1 MNALWPKATH
11 QVASPDAASDKDGSV
26 ASLDAMSV
34 RVPEAVKPP
43 ASKDDEQ
50 ALQLLQGNRKLEAQL
65 KVRHRCQTMC
75 LNRSISFLHA
85 LTQCIGSLH
94 LLFH

>member
-11 QVASPDAASDKDGSV
+11 QALGGETKDASPNAASAKDSSV

-50 ALQLLQGNRKLEAQL
+50 ALQLLQGNRKLEAQV
-65 KVRHRCQTMC
+65 KVWHRSEAMC
-75 LNRSISFLHA
+75 LNRCDHFSHV
-85 LTQCIGSLH
+85 
-94 LLFH
+94 LF